1 MFSHYRDSKLRVGGC
16 LTLGSPVERPT
27 YQATAEFR
35 ERDYQQDSR
44 RKCSRSTPPS
54 HSSAEPH
61 SDTKSV
67 LGPLFQSLKV
77 SLERAREQGSLE
89 GYEIPYVLGIV
100 LDAMADT
107 GVSDISHDSLYKPVC
122 GLFDDLSGHSELH
135 LAHTA

>member
-54 HSSAEPH
+54 HSS
-61 SDTKSV
+61 
-67 LGPLFQSLKV
+67 SLKV